1 MPQKITGGALALELL
16 AMGILGGTVLAWQV
30 LSEAEGSSPFYY

>member
-1 MPQKITGGALALELL
+1 MELL
-16 AMGILGGTVLAWQV
+16 AMFILGGTVLAWQM